1 MRGDLRRPPRVF
13 SLVVLGI
20 VSSLLFS
27 SVTCPPDAPL
37 VSPLERATFLLPEW
51 ETSIRLQDNIEWVV
65 ENVEAYWDNVD
76 IVFMMGYG
84 RLLATENVP
93 FHDALVSKSNGEWA
107 DKLLVYAR
115 RASSTDTDVDFL
127 FSPLFFGL
135 PTLRG
140 DALFGASFSS
150 EQNEAPPPP

>member
-1 MRGDLRRPPRVF
+1 M
-13 SLVVLGI
+13 
-20 VSSLLFS
+20 SSA
-27 SVTCPPDAPL
+27 TCPPDAPL

-76 IVFMMGYG
+76 VVFMMGYG

-115 RASSTDTDVDFL
+115 RASGTDTDVVGGNENFIE
-127 FSPLFFGL
+127 
-135 PTLRG
+135 LRVAAEWPIMEVTVRTRG
-140 DALFGASFSS
+140 KDAPSFKFW
-150 EQNEAPPPP
+150 EAVAPAAGEEEEI

>member
-1 MRGDLRRPPRVF
+1 MTFDAPRMF
-13 SLVVLGI
+13 FL
-20 VSSLLFS
+20 SSFVGSSRFFYFFPSRALL
-27 SVTCPPDAPL
+27 TPPL

-76 IVFMMGYG
+76 VVFMMGYG
-84 RLLATENVP
+84 RLLAMENVP

-127 FSPLFFGL
+127 FPPLFFGL